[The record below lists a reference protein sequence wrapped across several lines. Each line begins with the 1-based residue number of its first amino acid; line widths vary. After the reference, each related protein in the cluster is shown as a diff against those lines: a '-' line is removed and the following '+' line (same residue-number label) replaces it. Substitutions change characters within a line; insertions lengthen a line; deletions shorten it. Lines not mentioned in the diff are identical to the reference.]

1 MVMERMGMK
10 GPLRLESFQRT
21 VTVSM
26 IWRVMYGSGRVT
38 FSDVTGQAAADR
50 AVRQGD
56 RSVYL
61 RMEGVRMKFQ
71 LGKRRHLPG
80 EGVAFSRWKMVQ
92 PKKNRQPFRK
102 LLIE

>member
-38 FSDVTGQAAADR
+38 FSVVTGRAAADR
-50 AVRQGD
+50 AVPQSD
-56 RSVYL
+56 RAVYL
-61 RMEGVRMKFQ
+61 RMRGSGMNFQ
-71 LGKRRHLPG
+71 LGMRRLLPG
-80 EGVAFSRWKMVQ
+80 KGMVLSRWMMVQ
-92 PKKNRQPFRK
+92 PKINRHPFRK